1 MAEKDYKITFD
12 REACVSTMN
21 CTAEAP
27 EYWLEADDGKVD
39 LAGSAYNE
47 ESLLYELVTKLNDE
61 AFEENLMAADS
72 CPVEVII
79 IYEQDSG
86 KIVAP
91 SHMT

>member
-1 MAEKDYKITFD
+1 MADKEYKITFD

-27 EYWLEADDGKVD
+27 DYWDEADDGKVD
-39 LAGSAYNE
+39 LVNSVYNE
-47 ESLLYELVTKLNDE
+47 ESLLHEVVVKLNEE

-72 CPVEVII
+72 CPVEVIV
-79 IYEQDSG
+79 IYDQETG
-86 KIVAP
+86 EIVAP